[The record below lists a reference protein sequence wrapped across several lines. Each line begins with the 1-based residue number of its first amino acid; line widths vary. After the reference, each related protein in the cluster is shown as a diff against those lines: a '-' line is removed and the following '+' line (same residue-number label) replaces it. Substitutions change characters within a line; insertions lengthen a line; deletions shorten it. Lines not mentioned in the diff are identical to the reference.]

1 MISPPSVTI
10 GITCFNAEESIERC
24 VESALNQNYSNFNI
38 IVVDDFSSDSSYDR
52 LLGFCSPIITL
63 IRNPVNLG
71 CSSSR
76 NLIVSR
82 SVSDLICFLDDDDV
96 CHPDRVTLQVQSL
109 LDFGVQ
115 SQPYIVSV
123 PSMIR
128 KYPSGYIKYFPA
140 LGTSGISPTS
150 FQLIDYLLFNR
161 RVNGVDYGYCCPTSS
176 FMTTRQL
183 LLDAGLFDP
192 SMKRVEDNDIVIRF
206 CLLSCRFVGI
216 NEVLLYQS
224 SSFSSYKSYRINLL
238 SELRLIRK
246 NKLYLN
252 NCHMYRYSRLSTFL
266 RYFYFTRR
274 LDLFVLYFISLFLD
288 KPLYCLKHYARTFLR
303 RGLHDFRIR
312 FG

>member
-1 MISPPSVTI
+1 MTSPPSVTI
-10 GITCFNAEESIERC
+10 GITCFNAEKSIERC
-24 VESALNQNYSNFNI
+24 VESAINQNYSNFNI
-38 IVVDDFSSDSSYDR
+38 IVVDDSSSDSSYSR
-52 LLGFCSPIITL
+52 LLRYRSPIVTL

-76 NLIVSR
+76 NIIVSH
-82 SVSDLICFLDDDDV
+82 SSADFICFLDDDDL
-96 CHPDRVTLQVQSL
+96 CHPDRLSLQVQSL
-109 LDFGVQ
+109 LESGVQ
-115 SQPYIVSV
+115 SSSYIVSV

-128 KYPSGYIKYFPA
+128 KYSSGYTKYYAA
-140 LGTSGISPTS
+140 LGTFGTPPTS

-161 RVNGVDYGYCCPTSS
+161 RAHGVDYGYCCPTSS

-206 CLLSCRFVGI
+206 CFLSCRFVGI
-216 NEVLLYQS
+216 DKVLLYQS
-224 SSFSSYKSYRINLL
+224 SSSSSYKSHRINLL

-246 NKLYLN
+246 HKKYLDSR
-252 NCHMYRYSRLSTFL
+252 HMYRYSRLSVFL
-266 RYFYFTRR
+266 RYFYFARR
-274 LDLFVLYFISLFLD
+274 LDLFILYFTSLFID
-288 KPLYCLKHYARTFLR
+288 KPLYCLTHYSRTFLR